1 MSGLYARLR
10 TLFLRI
16 VVMLGFALVGLRLW
30 NLQVVSSG
38 DYADAADRNRYR
50 LVATDAPRGVIYDRV
65 GRLLVRNVPG
75 FTVSIVP
82 GDLPREALEREAVLA
97 RLAELLGMPL
107 DSTDPEGLLQ
117 ILEERT
123 TGPYVPVR
131 IATGVDR
138 QVAFVIEE
146 QHLELPGVVVAA
158 EPERRYDQAPLMAH
172 IIGYMG
178 RISDAEL
185 DDYVAQ
191 GYAPDD
197 WVGVAGIERTQE
209 AVLAGIKGQK
219 HIEVNVYGREM
230 AVISERPPQPGHSIY
245 LTVDTAF
252 QQAVEEALQ
261 NGMAEAESEVGVA
274 IAMDPRTGEVLA
286 MVSLPTFDNNLFS
299 GGISAEDY
307 AALNEDPRHPLV
319 DHAVSGQYPPGSTF
333 KIVPAAAV
341 LQEDVVTPSTTF
353 ECRGTML
360 LPNRY
365 FPDDMTQAQ
374 PFYCWSKV
382 GHGHINLMAAI
393 AQSCD
398 IYFYQAT
405 GGFQEF
411 AGLGMTRLGE
421 YARMFGFGEPT
432 GVELSGEASGLVPT
446 DRWKRR
452 VYGESWYT
460 GDTYNA
466 SIGQGFILATPLQL
480 LNATSAIANG
490 GTLYRPQLIAQ
501 EVDIEGNVI
510 RALEPDVIREL
521 AVSPE
526 NIELVRRG
534 MRQAVTGGTAWRVN
548 LSEIEVAAKTGTA
561 EYTKLDEQG
570 QVIMDE
576 QGYLPTHAWFT
587 AFAPYDEPEIV
598 IVVFLDDGGEG
609 SQYAAPVGEEILRA
623 YFGIPRPDPNSEQEP
638 QEAVH

>member
-1 MSGLYARLR
+1 MSSLYTRLR
-10 TLFLRI
+10 TLLLRVL
-16 VVMLGFALVGLRLW
+16 VVLGFGAISLRLW
-30 NLQVVSSG
+30 NLQVVSSEE
-38 DYADAADRNRYR
+38 YADAADRNRYR

-65 GRLLVRNVPG
+65 GRLLVRNVPS

-82 GDLPREALEREAVLA
+82 GDLPRDEAERARVLA
-97 RLAELLGMPL
+97 RLAELLEMPV
-107 DSTDPEGLLQ
+107 DSESPMGIEQ
-117 ILEERT
+117 ILEART
-123 TGPYVPVR
+123 TGDYVAVR
-131 IATGVDR
+131 IASEVDR
-138 QVAFVIEE
+138 QAAFVIEE
-146 QHLELPGVVVAA
+146 QHLELPGVVVTA
-158 EPERRYDQAPLMAH
+158 EPQRHYYEAPLMAH
-172 IIGYMG
+172 IVGYMG

-185 DDYVAQ
+185 EDYTAR

-209 AVLAGIKGQK
+209 AVLAGVKGQK
-219 HIEVNVYGREM
+219 HIEVNVYGREV
-230 AVISERPPQPGHSIY
+230 AVISEQPPQPGHSIY
-245 LTVDTAF
+245 LTIDTEF
-252 QQAVEEALQ
+252 QQAVEDALRK
-261 NGMAEAESEVGVA
+261 GMAEAESEVGVA

-299 GGISAEDY
+299 GGISAADFR
-307 AALNEDPRHPLV
+307 ALNEDPRHPLV
-319 DHAVSGQYPPGSTF
+319 NHAVSGQYPPGSTF
-333 KIVPAAAV
+333 KIVPAAAI
-341 LQEDVVTPSTTF
+341 LEEGVVTPSTTF

-365 FPDDMTQAQ
+365 FPEDMTQAQ

-382 GHGHINLMAAI
+382 GHGHINVVTAI

-405 GGFQEF
+405 GGFGDF
-411 AGLGMTRLGE
+411 PGLGIERLGE

-432 GVELSGEASGLVPT
+432 GIELSGEASGLVPS
-446 DRWKRR
+446 DRWKRQ

-480 LNATSAIANG
+480 LNATAAIANG

-501 EVDIEGNVI
+501 IVDTEGNVI
-510 RALEPDVIREL
+510 RTLTPDPIRSL

-534 MRQAVTGGTAWRVN
+534 MRQAVTDGTAWRMN
-548 LSEIEVAAKTGTA
+548 LPEIEAAAKTGTA

-570 QVIMDE
+570 QVIVDE
-576 QGYLPTHAWFT
+576 YGYLPTHAWFT
-587 AFAPYDEPEIV
+587 AFAPYDDPEIV
-598 IVVFLDDGGEG
+598 LVVFLDDGGEG

-623 YFGIPRPDPNSEQEP
+623 YFGIPRPDPGSEPEP